1 VALDDPMIAEHHVR
15 LSRDDRG
22 WKVESHESRDGVWMR
37 LEKPVTIDRK
47 CSFQLGEQRFQLRV
61 L

>member
-1 VALDDPMIAEHHVR
+1 VLDDPMIAGHHVR

-37 LEKPVTIDRK
+37 IERPVTIDRK